1 MNNLRNRRQ
10 NPLTPF
16 YKAKPNTAT
25 GATIGAVVLGVLGAI
40 VAGPAGAFIGGSI
53 GGGFGAYY
61 GAKEDRKNASQQ

>member
-1 MNNLRNRRQ
+1 MKPINKKSE

-16 YKAKPNTAT
+16 FKVKPNTAT

-40 VAGPAGAFIGGSI
+40 VAGPAGAFIGGSL

-61 GAKEDRKNASQQ
+61 GAKADDQKRN